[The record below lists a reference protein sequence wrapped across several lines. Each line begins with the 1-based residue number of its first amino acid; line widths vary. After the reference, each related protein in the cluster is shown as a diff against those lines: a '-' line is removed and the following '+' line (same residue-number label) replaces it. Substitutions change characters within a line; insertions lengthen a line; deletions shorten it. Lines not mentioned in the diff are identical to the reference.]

1 MTFGQRLK
9 AYRKEKG
16 MSQDK
21 LASILYV
28 TRQSVSQWE
37 NDKTMPSVDLLLKL
51 SEVFGVSVDIL
62 LGKNEELTERV
73 PFASVK
79 IITDKKRLAQC
90 RNHILLSSAVILLT
104 VALGLGLYIFLQTSI
119 YPKALEGIRYSFDM
133 TLFRI
138 IGITG
143 VALIAVACSFFIY
156 RNVIYRADLKYY
168 SMLSETPVI
177 EFYDDCF
184 SISDGSESPLSIN
197 YLNIK
202 RVFET
207 DNFIMIHTGNNRRI
221 YFDKQEADGDIE
233 KLFQTLRGC
242 KKFRRKLLVFR
253 GKRKIG
259 ERAANTVVC
268 VSNILFILS
277 LFTVEFEVLLKARIM
292 TDPDIT
298 YIIKWI
304 MIISQYAVAAAA
316 LIFGILLIKRK
327 IKALRLVIAGTVM
340 LAVIP
345 LMTVIRMPFYTF
357 QQHRVMPDE
366 FVSYMESHNMEV
378 KATNKGRTELL
389 LMDCYT
395 ATSKDYGFEIVY
407 FNFNDEIEQ
416 DGHVYAAELYNKCV
430 TDTKM
435 FARKTINS
443 NYLDL
448 KFNSYY
454 TAESEDKY
462 CYVSLNKYSVIYI
475 LSDAENKDNV
485 GKVLDGYKM
494 PLPY

>member
-1 MTFGQRLK
+1 
-9 AYRKEKG
+9 
-16 MSQDK
+16 
-21 LASILYV
+21 
-28 TRQSVSQWE
+28 
-37 NDKTMPSVDLLLKL
+37 
-51 SEVFGVSVDIL
+51 
-62 LGKNEELTERV
+62 
-73 PFASVK
+73 
-79 IITDKKRLAQC
+79 
-90 RNHILLSSAVILLT
+90 
-104 VALGLGLYIFLQTSI
+104 
-119 YPKALEGIRYSFDM
+119 
-133 TLFRI
+133 
-138 IGITG
+138 
-143 VALIAVACSFFIY
+143 
-156 RNVIYRADLKYY
+156 
-168 SMLSETPVI
+168 
-177 EFYDDCF
+177 
-184 SISDGSESPLSIN
+184 
-197 YLNIK
+197 
-202 RVFET
+202 
-207 DNFIMIHTGNNRRI
+207 
-221 YFDKQEADGDIE
+221 
-233 KLFQTLRGC
+233 
-242 KKFRRKLLVFR
+242 
-253 GKRKIG
+253 
-259 ERAANTVVC
+259 
-268 VSNILFILS
+268 
-277 LFTVEFEVLLKARIM
+277 
-292 TDPDIT
+292 
-298 YIIKWI
+298 

-378 KATNKGRTELL
+378 NATNKGRTELL

-395 ATSKDYGFEIVY
+395 ATSKDYGFDIVY

-454 TAESEDKY
+454 TAQSEDKY

-475 LSDAENKDNV
+475 LTDAENKDNV